1 MSSRASELES
11 PKASGDALEGEIVQ
25 AVDAL

>member
-25 AVDAL
+25 AVDA